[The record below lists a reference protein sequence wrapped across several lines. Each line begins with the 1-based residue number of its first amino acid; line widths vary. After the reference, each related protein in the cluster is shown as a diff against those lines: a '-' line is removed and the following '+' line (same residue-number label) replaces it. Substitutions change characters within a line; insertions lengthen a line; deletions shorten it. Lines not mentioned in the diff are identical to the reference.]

1 MSKKIDFNFLHNF
14 LQFIQAK
21 NKWKISEILDNLD
34 ISFKELIYILDIVSQ
49 IYVDFDDIFID
60 YEINEDTE
68 EINFLFNDSVYEL
81 LSINDS
87 ELFNLY
93 YLLTIEA
100 NFLTLKDS
108 NKDIMEFYNILSKY
122 FNIDGLFA
130 SDDNSETFSF
140 EEIKTIE
147 YIKLGKTESQ
157 TYSVKPISLKL
168 NQDGKI
174 LEALDVD
181 ENSIKTFLIDRIVG
195 INKEENTKP
204 KLSTQST
211 LKVKYKVHD
220 INFLKTLDN
229 STFNVNNDNLEMK
242 FYSFE
247 NALDFS
253 LKNIQYINAINPLK
267 LVDEI
272 KIRQNNLLENLNE
285 FNWINYNCIASSGF
299 TW

>member
-49 IYVDFDDIFID
+49 IYVDFDDVFVD

-100 NFLTLKDS
+100 NFLILKDS
-108 NKDIMEFYNILSKY
+108 NKEVMEFYNILSKY

-130 SDDNSETFSF
+130 SDDNSESFSF

-157 TYSVKPISLKL
+157 TYFVKPVALKL

-174 LEALDVD
+174 LEALDVE

-204 KLSTQST
+204 KLSTRSA
-211 LKVKYKVHD
+211 LKVKYKILD

-229 STFNVNNDNLEMK
+229 STFNVINDNLEMK

-253 LKNIQYINAINPLK
+253 LKNIQYINAITPLK

-272 KIRQNNLLENLNE
+272 KIRQSNLLEILNE
-285 FNWINYNCIASSGF
+285 FN
-299 TW
+299 

>member
-130 SDDNSETFSF
+130 SDDNSESFSF

-157 TYSVKPISLKL
+157 TYFVKPIALKL

-211 LKVKYKVHD
+211 LKVKYKIYD

-229 STFNVNNDNLEMK
+229 STFKVNNNNLEIK

-253 LKNIQYINAINPLK
+253 LKNIQYINAITPLK

-272 KIRQNNLLENLNE
+272 KIRQSNLLEILNE
-285 FNWINYNCIASSGF
+285 FN
-299 TW
+299 

>member
-49 IYVDFDDIFID
+49 IYVDFDDVFVD

-108 NKDIMEFYNILSKY
+108 NKEIMEFYNILSKY

-130 SDDNSETFSF
+130 SDDNSESFSF

-157 TYSVKPISLKL
+157 TYFVKPVALKL

-174 LEALDVD
+174 LEALDVE

-204 KLSTQST
+204 KLSTQSA
-211 LKVKYKVHD
+211 LKVKYKIHD

-229 STFNVNNDNLEMK
+229 STFNVINDNLEMK

-253 LKNIQYINAINPLK
+253 LKNIQYINAITPLK

-272 KIRQNNLLENLNE
+272 KIRQSNLLEILNE
-285 FNWINYNCIASSGF
+285 FN
-299 TW
+299 

>member
-108 NKDIMEFYNILSKY
+108 NKEIMEFYNILSKY
-122 FNIDGLFA
+122 FKIDGLFA

-157 TYSVKPISLKL
+157 TYSVKPIALKL

-204 KLSTQST
+204 KLPTRSA
-211 LKVKYKVHD
+211 LKVKYKILD

-229 STFNVNNDNLEMK
+229 STFNVINDNLEMK

-253 LKNIQYINAINPLK
+253 LKNIQYINAITPLK

-272 KIRQNNLLENLNE
+272 KIRQSNLLEILNE
-285 FNWINYNCIASSGF
+285 FN
-299 TW
+299 

>member
-100 NFLTLKDS
+100 NFLILKDS
-108 NKDIMEFYNILSKY
+108 NKEVMEFYNILSKY

-157 TYSVKPISLKL
+157 TYSVKPIALKL

-195 INKEENTKP
+195 INKEKNTKP

-229 STFNVNNDNLEMK
+229 STFNVINDNLEMK
-242 FYSFE
+242 FYSYE

-253 LKNIQYINAINPLK
+253 LKNIQYINAITPLK

-272 KIRQNNLLENLNE
+272 KIRQSNLLENLNE
-285 FNWINYNCIASSGF
+285 FY
-299 TW
+299 

>member
-108 NKDIMEFYNILSKY
+108 NKEIMEFYNILSKY

-130 SDDNSETFSF
+130 SDDNSESFSF

-157 TYSVKPISLKL
+157 TYSVKPIALKL

-211 LKVKYKVHD
+211 LKVKYKIHD

-229 STFNVNNDNLEMK
+229 SIFKVNNDNLEMK

-253 LKNIQYINAINPLK
+253 LKNIQYINAITPLK

-272 KIRQNNLLENLNE
+272 KIRQSNLLENLNE
-285 FNWINYNCIASSGF
+285 FY
-299 TW
+299 

>member
-49 IYVDFDDIFID
+49 IYVDFDDVFVD

-108 NKDIMEFYNILSKY
+108 NKEIMEFYNILSKY

-157 TYSVKPISLKL
+157 TYSVKPIALKL

-229 STFNVNNDNLEMK
+229 STFIVNNDNLEMK

-253 LKNIQYINAINPLK
+253 LKNIQYINAITPLK

-272 KIRQNNLLENLNE
+272 KIRQSNLLENLNE
-285 FNWINYNCIASSGF
+285 FY
-299 TW
+299 

>member
-49 IYVDFDDIFID
+49 IYVDFDDVFVD

-108 NKDIMEFYNILSKY
+108 NKEIMEFYNILSKY

-130 SDDNSETFSF
+130 SDDNSESFSF

-157 TYSVKPISLKL
+157 TYSVKPIALKL

-211 LKVKYKVHD
+211 LKVKYKIHD

-229 STFNVNNDNLEMK
+229 STFNVINDNLEMK

-253 LKNIQYINAINPLK
+253 LKNIQYINAITPLK

-272 KIRQNNLLENLNE
+272 KIRQSNLLEILNE
-285 FNWINYNCIASSGF
+285 FN
-299 TW
+299 

>member
-49 IYVDFDDIFID
+49 IYVDFDDVFVD

-108 NKDIMEFYNILSKY
+108 NKEIIEFYNILAKY
-122 FNIDGLFA
+122 FNIDGLFE
-130 SDDNSETFSF
+130 SDDNSESFSF

-157 TYSVKPISLKL
+157 TYFVKPVALKL

-174 LEALDVD
+174 LEALDVE

-195 INKEENTKP
+195 INKEKNTKP
-204 KLSTQST
+204 ELSTRSAV
-211 LKVKYKVHD
+211 KVKYKIHD

-229 STFNVNNDNLEMK
+229 STFNVINDNLEMK

-253 LKNIQYINAINPLK
+253 LKNIQYINAITPLK

-272 KIRQNNLLENLNE
+272 KIRQSNLLEILNE
-285 FNWINYNCIASSGF
+285 FN
-299 TW
+299 

>member
-100 NFLTLKDS
+100 NFLILKDS
-108 NKDIMEFYNILSKY
+108 NKEVMEFYNILSKY

-157 TYSVKPISLKL
+157 TYSVKPIALKL

-229 STFNVNNDNLEMK
+229 STFIVNNDNLEMK

-253 LKNIQYINAINPLK
+253 LKNIQYINAITPLK

-272 KIRQNNLLENLNE
+272 KIRQSNLLENLDE
-285 FNWINYNCIASSGF
+285 FYWINYNCIASSRF

>member
-49 IYVDFDDIFID
+49 IYVDLDDIFID

-93 YLLTIEA
+93 YLLTIES

-108 NKDIMEFYNILSKY
+108 NKEIMEFYNILSKY

-130 SDDNSETFSF
+130 SDDNSESFSF

-157 TYSVKPISLKL
+157 TYSVKPIALKL

-211 LKVKYKVHD
+211 LKVKYKIHD

-229 STFNVNNDNLEMK
+229 SIFKVNNDNLEMK

-247 NALDFS
+247 NAIDFS
-253 LKNIQYINAINPLK
+253 LKNLQYINAITPLK

-272 KIRQNNLLENLNE
+272 KIRQSNLLESLNE
-285 FNWINYNCIASSGF
+285 FY
-299 TW
+299 